1 VHDELLAT
9 VARDLRVE
17 PDDLAFL
24 ARVDLVTLAHLHE
37 ALVDARTRQER
48 ALGEAFEG
56 ALVLVPRPVRGRV
69 RKLLLGS

>member
-1 VHDELLAT
+1 MHDELLAA

-17 PDDLAFL
+17 PDEMAFL
-24 ARVDLVTLAHLHE
+24 ADVDLATLAHLHE
-37 ALVDARTRQER
+37 ALGDARTRQER